1 MSLLHR
7 SASPRGVRRGSA
19 PERDSGY
26 VLALAAVALVPVV
39 GVAAIAIDLAVWQA
53 RGAELQRA
61 ADAAALAAVPAV
73 ASPEGALERA
83 RAAAAANGVT
93 HGVAGVS
100 VVADT
105 LGSGRVRVT
114 VRDPVAPR
122 VFSLPFLA
130 GFGLQRT
137 AVGEWAE
144 PVSLGSPRNYL
155 GTGSL
160 AGNPDTHRG
169 LPGVDAEVAD
179 GYWLA
184 INGPCASREQGDLL
198 TAVSEGNFV
207 SPNPPAGD
215 RPWRGCTTAADPAVR
230 MRPAAE
236 QDVHR
241 VGIRVPE
248 GYTGG
253 PFTVQ
258 IFDAAHCVTSPMD
271 GDADLDPFVTTF
283 ALFDA
288 DAATEHPEAGPS
300 LATRH
305 FLTGGRCG
313 DESPTSRGYA
323 CESGSWAQRWCNLAG
338 IPEPVPGAVYPL
350 VVSSGPVSATARHGG
365 NGYGVRVIAGPPA
378 ATGTFTPC
386 STDPLDTAVA
396 SDPTGCVAVE
406 GRQWLSVTTTGG
418 GDAASFSLAGVGA
431 EHAGSTMEV
440 LLFDIGEGS
449 DSVQLVDP
457 SGTSVGFGWEV
468 VMDSGDVPPTGGTA
482 GVVAPGG
489 ALDVG
494 GGSCGGGHPQRGAGR
509 LSGSKYNDRLLRLSV
524 TLPDDPAAR
533 WGDRYWWRVR
543 YRACG
548 SRVPT
553 DRTSWA
559 VWVDGQPVRLVG

>member
-1 MSLLHR
+1 M
-7 SASPRGVRRGSA
+7 
-19 PERDSGY
+19 
-26 VLALAAVALVPVV
+26 
-39 GVAAIAIDLAVWQA
+39 
-53 RGAELQRA
+53 
-61 ADAAALAAVPAV
+61 
-73 ASPEGALERA
+73 
-83 RAAAAANGVT
+83 
-93 HGVAGVS
+93 
-100 VVADT
+100 
-105 LGSGRVRVT
+105 
-114 VRDPVAPR
+114 
-122 VFSLPFLA
+122 
-130 GFGLQRT
+130 
-137 AVGEWAE
+137 
-144 PVSLGSPRNYL
+144 
-155 GTGSL
+155 
-160 AGNPDTHRG
+160 
-169 LPGVDAEVAD
+169 
-179 GYWLA
+179 
-184 INGPCASREQGDLL
+184 
-198 TAVSEGNFV
+198 
-207 SPNPPAGD
+207 
-215 RPWRGCTTAADPAVR
+215 
-230 MRPAAE
+230 
-236 QDVHR
+236 
-241 VGIRVPE
+241 
-248 GYTGG
+248 
-253 PFTVQ
+253 
-258 IFDAAHCVTSPMD
+258 
-271 GDADLDPFVTTF
+271 
-283 ALFDA
+283 
-288 DAATEHPEAGPS
+288 
-300 LATRH
+300 
-305 FLTGGRCG
+305 
-313 DESPTSRGYA
+313 
-323 CESGSWAQRWCNLAG
+323 
-338 IPEPVPGAVYPL
+338 
-350 VVSSGPVSATARHGG
+350 
-365 NGYGVRVIAGPPA
+365 RVIAGPPA

-468 VMDSGDVPPTGGTA
+468 VMGSGDVPPTGGTA